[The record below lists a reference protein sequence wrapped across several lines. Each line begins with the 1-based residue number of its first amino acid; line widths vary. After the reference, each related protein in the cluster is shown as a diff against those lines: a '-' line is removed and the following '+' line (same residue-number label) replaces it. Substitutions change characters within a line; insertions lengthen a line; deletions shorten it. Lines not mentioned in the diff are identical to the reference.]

1 MAHTGLSI
9 LRGIER
15 GEEAEVS
22 ARLDQWRKERF
33 ELASAPAEDSSALSP
48 SDLIPMKEHL
58 AVIRAAEA
66 RVQGWLTAREGA
78 ASGQL
83 ASAEGARVLAD
94 RILPLAW
101 EPRLCLLVMIG
112 TGGEQLSAELVRRGH
127 ERLVVVLPENAP
139 AETHPP
145 AVRVVRSASELNTA
159 VRMIPGPPVPGH
171 ASFRLPSAL
180 AAWTAEE
187 CAALTAEVPEI
198 VARRQVMMNTLM
210 RFGGAWIQQGV
221 QNLPAM
227 AHWPSLA
234 SVGERFAGK
243 PCVIVSPGPSLE
255 KNIRQLAAWEGKAVI
270 LAVNRSAMAL
280 HRAGII
286 PDAVITADPSDLRYH
301 FEGVPVEQ
309 VGALLMGATS
319 HPGMFQLP
327 GARYLTYPSN
337 GPVEQWLYQ
346 KLGGWVDVN
355 TGGSVACS
363 AFSVATRWGC
373 DPIIL
378 VGQDLAFAGERFYAA
393 ETPDAA
399 YVVDTTGDRTFVGR
413 GMSEAMRR
421 LQPAGAAEAP
431 TQRFEVVKGYHG
443 GEVRTTVSMHM
454 FRRWF
459 EYQAVELAGR
469 VRLLN
474 CTEGGAYI
482 EGMEHVPLAEALAR
496 HGGET
501 VDAKAA
507 LSEAARS
514 ADVQARSAALHAEVK
529 GMVAALDRCVEL
541 SRSCIRLADKAA
553 DKPRAMAEL
562 GTTEKQLTTALQAV
576 LFLSVM
582 VQGDIIAAQEEGQR
596 ATTTYAS
603 LAASKRLFRAILD
616 AAPKLRPAMVEARDA
631 LAAQAAG

>member
-1 MAHTGLSI
+1 MAHTGLSL

-15 GEEAEVS
+15 GEDAEVS
-22 ARLDQWRKERF
+22 GRLDQWRRERF
-33 ELASAPAEDSSALSP
+33 ELAGAPTEDLSALSP
-48 SDLIPMKEHL
+48 GEVAAMKEHL
-58 AVIRAAEA
+58 AVIKAAEA
-66 RVQGWLTAREGA
+66 RVQGWLMPREGA
-78 ASGQL
+78 PPEQL
-83 ASAEGARVLAD
+83 SSVEGARVLAD
-94 RILPLAW
+94 RMLPLAW
-101 EPRLCLLVMIG
+101 EPRLCLLVVLG

-127 ERLVVVLPENAP
+127 ERLIVVLPESAP
-139 AETHPP
+139 DERHPP

-159 VRMIPGPPVPGH
+159 LRMIPGPPIPGH
-171 ASFRLPSAL
+171 ATFRLPSAL
-180 AAWTAEE
+180 GAWTAEE

-198 VARRQVMMNTLM
+198 VARRQVSMNTLI

-221 QNLPAM
+221 QNLPAT
-227 AHWPSLA
+227 ARWPSLSA
-234 SVGERFAGK
+234 VGERFAGK

-255 KNIRQLAAWEGKAVI
+255 KNLHHLAAWEGKALV

-280 HRAGII
+280 HRAGIT

-301 FEGVPVEQ
+301 FEGVPVDR

-337 GPVEQWLYQ
+337 GPIEWWLYQ

-363 AFSVATRWGC
+363 AFSVAARWGC

-393 ETPDAA
+393 DTPDAD
-399 YVVDTTGDRTFVGR
+399 YVVDTTGERSFVGR

-421 LQPAGAAEAP
+421 LQPTGASETP

-443 GEVRTTVSMHM
+443 GEVRTTTSMHM

-459 EYQAVELAGR
+459 EYQAVDLAGR

-482 EGMEHVPLAEALAR
+482 EGMEHIPLAEALAR
-496 HGGET
+496 HGGQT
-501 VDAKAA
+501 VDAKAT
-507 LSEAARS
+507 LSAAACS
-514 ADVQARSAALHAEVK
+514 VDVPARSAALHAEVR

-541 SRSCIRLADKAA
+541 SRSCLRLADRAA
-553 DKPRAMAEL
+553 EKPRAMAEL
-562 GTTEKQLTTALQAV
+562 GAAEKQLTAALQAV

-596 ATTTYAS
+596 AKTTYAS